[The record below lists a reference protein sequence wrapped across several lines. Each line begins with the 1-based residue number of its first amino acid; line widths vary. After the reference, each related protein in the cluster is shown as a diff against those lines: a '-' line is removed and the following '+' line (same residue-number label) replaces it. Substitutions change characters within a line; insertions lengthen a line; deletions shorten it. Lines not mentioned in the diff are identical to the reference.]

1 MAVITDH
8 MKDEQ
13 AEFHDAYI
21 LHHSDENRSKKRRC
35 AFIARLPVKK
45 ILSLLI
51 LKAPKKVRTF
61 SCHVCVFVRAC
72 MFVCM
77 CVCFKNEAC
86 MF

>member
-35 AFIARLPVKK
+35 AFIARLPVK
-45 ILSLLI
+45 
-51 LKAPKKVRTF
+51 
-61 SCHVCVFVRAC
+61 
-72 MFVCM
+72 
-77 CVCFKNEAC
+77 NEAC